1 MAAAQGG
8 AVDEVVVHERREVDE
23 LDRDAGDHRRLRPG
37 RRREVDEQRPQ
48 PLPAGGKRLRTDL
61 RDDAAVGADRMLQ
74 TVLELAEVG
83 VQPGRLTDL
92 RECAQTASAVCSAT
106 MLPAKS
112 RKRTS
117 RKPAAAISSA
127 SSSGPGKRRTLAGRY
142 V

>member
-1 MAAAQGG
+1 MAATQGG

-23 LDRDAGDHRRLRPG
+23 LDGDTGDDRRLRSWW
-37 RRREVDEQRPQ
+37 RREIHEQRPQ
-48 PLPAGGKRLRTDL
+48 PLPAGGERLRTDL
-61 RDDAAVGADRMLQ
+61 RDDAPVGADRMLQ

-92 RECAQTASAVCSAT
+92 CECAQTASAVCSAT
-106 MLPAKS
+106 MPPAKS